1 MFNGSVFKIQLHCDS
16 VPVLSYVVIISK
28 TTALLQSEMNWYV
41 HDYMLTIE

>member
-1 MFNGSVFKIQLHCDS
+1 MDQFLKIQLHCHS

-28 TTALLQSEMNWYV
+28 TTAPLQSEMNCYV